1 MLSSLFL
8 PELGLSEHCSHGEG
22 GGVDGDVWGWC
33 GQLLENIGHH
43 RHRRPL
49 PQKAEAAR
57 HDRFLPP
64 STLCTLT
71 TLATISAQDQD
82 CICLKCKVYLSKVWS
97 RTLDHRSVFCLDGW
111 SEIYQLWQSLF
122 ADRQTKPRH
131 IL

>member
-1 MLSSLFL
+1 MLSSLFR

-71 TLATISAQDQD
+71 TLATISAQDLD
-82 CICLKCKVYLSKVWS
+82 CICLCIARGICQKC
-97 RTLDHRSVFCLDGW
+97 D
-111 SEIYQLWQSLF
+111 
-122 ADRQTKPRH
+122 
-131 IL
+131 